1 MISFSRISKQYG
13 RQVLFVDATFQ
24 LNPGEKVGLVGP
36 NGSGKTT
43 LFRMIVGEEHQ
54 DEGEV
59 SVPKRLTIGY
69 SDDDAAKPESPSKEK
84 TTTPPSAPTPGSF
97 LWWCDG
103 PCGTAKAALSAQA
116 RESSLGQIDIPSEP
130 TKLVTVIRK
139 IAAEIKSNK
148 APGALLMTQSAAA
161 ALVFANRCPS
171 LRAIVGTCLET
182 VEQGLN
188 QVAANVLI
196 IEYPHKTLQ
205 QIRNLIARFVKAK
218 RELSEETKKS
228 LQELTTCG

>member
-1 MISFSRISKQYG
+1 MIYTA
-13 RQVLFVDATFQ
+13 RQLEDLWKA
-24 LNPGEKVGLVGP
+24 
-36 NGSGKTT
+36 NGSNGQVILPYRARLSPMASDWIK
-43 LFRMIVGEEHQ
+43 
-54 DEGEV
+54 
-59 SVPKRLTIGY
+59 SKRITIGY
-69 SDDDAAKPESPSKEK
+69 SDDSAAKIETPSKEK
-84 TTTPPSAPTPGSF
+84 TTPTPPAPPGSF

-116 RESSLGQIDIPSEP
+116 RESSLAPIDILSEP
-130 TKLVTVIRK
+130 TRLVSVIRK
-139 IAAEIKSNK
+139 IAAEIKSDR
-148 APGALLMTQSAAA
+148 APGALLMTQSAAS

-205 QIRNLIARFVKAK
+205 QIRNLIARFVKAR
-218 RELSEETKKS
+218 RELSEEARKS
-228 LQELTTCG
+228 LQELSTCG

>member
-1 MISFSRISKQYG
+1 MIYTA
-13 RQVLFVDATFQ
+13 RQLEDLWKA
-24 LNPGEKVGLVGP
+24 
-36 NGSGKTT
+36 NGSNGQVVLPYRARLSPMASDWIK
-43 LFRMIVGEEHQ
+43 
-54 DEGEV
+54 
-59 SVPKRLTIGY
+59 SKRITIGY
-69 SDDDAAKPESPSKEK
+69 SDDGGAKIETPSKEK
-84 TTTPPSAPTPGSF
+84 TTPAPVAAPGSF

-116 RESSLGQIDIPSEP
+116 RESSLAEIDILPEP
-130 TKLVTVIRK
+130 TRLVAVLRK
-139 IAAEIKSNK
+139 IAAEIKSNN
-148 APGALLMTQSAAA
+148 APGALLMVNSAAS

-182 VEQGLN
+182 VEQGLS

-218 RELSEETKKS
+218 RELSEEARKS
-228 LQELTTCG
+228 LQELSTCG

>member
-1 MISFSRISKQYG
+1 MIYTA
-13 RQVLFVDATFQ
+13 RQLEDLWKA
-24 LNPGEKVGLVGP
+24 
-36 NGSGKTT
+36 NGSNGQVVLPYRARLSPMASDWIKSKK
-43 LFRMIVGEEHQ
+43 ISVGYTE
-54 DEGEV
+54 DG
-59 SVPKRLTIGY
+59 
-69 SDDDAAKPESPSKEK
+69 AAPSKAEPALTPALSRGEREK
-84 TTTPPSAPTPGSF
+84 DIPKGAF

-116 RESSLGQIDIPSEP
+116 RESSLGEIGIPSEP
-130 TKLVTVIRK
+130 SKLVTVLK
-139 IAAEIKSNK
+139 KLAAEVKSNN
-148 APGALLMTQSAAA
+148 APGGLVMVSSAAS
-161 ALVFANRCPS
+161 ALVYANRCPS

-205 QIRNLIARFVKAK
+205 QIRNLISRFVRGK
-218 RELSEETKKS
+218 RELSEEARKS

>member
-1 MISFSRISKQYG
+1 MNRTTGVSPVCLKMIYTA
-13 RQVLFVDATFQ
+13 RQLEDLWKA
-24 LNPGEKVGLVGP
+24 
-36 NGSGKTT
+36 NGSNGQVVLPYRARLSPMATDWIKAKKIT
-43 LFRMIVGEEHQ
+43 L
-54 DEGEV
+54 
-59 SVPKRLTIGY
+59 GY
-69 SDDDAAKPESPSKEK
+69 SDDGVANVESPLKEK
-84 TTTPPSAPTPGSF
+84 TASAPAAPGSF

-130 TKLVTVIRK
+130 TKLVAVIRK
-139 IAAEIKSNK
+139 IAAEIKSNR
-148 APGALLMTQSAAA
+148 APGALLMTQSAAS

-182 VEQGLN
+182 VEQGLT
-188 QVAANVLI
+188 QVAANVLV

-218 RELSEETKKS
+218 RELSEEARKS
-228 LQELTTCG
+228 LQELSTCG